1 MRRTTIFADD
11 ELLNEIRELARDEQ
25 RSAAELI
32 REAIVSYIAKKREPV
47 EKKLSFLG
55 IGESGRSD
63 VAETHEELLWQK
75 SIKSKRS

>member
-11 ELLNEIRELARDEQ
+11 DLLNEIKELAREER

-32 REAIVSYIAKKREPV
+32 REAIVDYIARKHEPV
-47 EKKLSFLG
+47 GKKLTFIG

-63 VAETHEELLWQK
+63 VSETFEELLWEK
-75 SIKSKRS
+75 SSKSKRS